1 MSRQIKLR
9 EKWQG
14 LTDTVMRFPLTVILL
29 IAATV
34 TNVIAITSEYDISY
48 TRLLITFLLGAAFS
62 AVLQLIYERFIENPV
77 FRIVFMVATVFASA
91 TYYMM
96 IHNSEWRIDVT
107 IRTIVLFFILLIAF
121 LWIPTIRSHISINES
136 FMAAFR
142 SFFTALL
149 FDAVLFLG
157 VVIIIAATDRLIV
170 RVNEEAY
177 AHAANFIFV
186 LLAPIYFLSMIPNYP
201 GKREV
206 LMKSVNTDVNGLPL
220 NGQTKADGAEVYSD
234 KNEEVSRSEELLR
247 ITTPAKFLVSLISYV
262 IIPITAIFTVILLL
276 YIIINITGEFW
287 SDNLMEPML
296 VSYSITVIIV
306 YILASTIK
314 NPFARYFRLIFPKV
328 LIPIVLFQTLSS
340 YLKISDV
347 GITYGRYYVIL
358 FGIFATIAGLLF
370 SILPTRRNGLV
381 APILIILSVISIL
394 PPIDAFTLSKVTQT
408 ERLKNTL
415 IQNEMLS
422 GEKIVPNNN
431 LSEKDKSL
439 IVSALNYLD
448 QMDYTKS
455 IDYLHPYYVSND
467 FEKTFGFSRYE
478 NNDQQYQSYYVSRD
492 SKEPVLIAGNDYMIQ
507 LSIYNMA
514 EIAANS
520 FEVDGVRYNLSVDN
534 SDKNNQIILLEK
546 EPGQEILRYEY
557 NNLFTSFSGTGS
569 NKELI
574 PTEQLTF
581 HQENE
586 KAAMTIIANSI
597 SQSEWAEG
605 KDKSADLMILIDIK

>member
-14 LTDTVMRFPLTVILL
+14 PTDTVMRFPLTVILL

-34 TNVIAITSEYDISY
+34 TNVIAITSEFDISY

-62 AVLQLIYERFIENPV
+62 SVLQLIYERFLDNPI
-77 FRIVFMVATVFASA
+77 FRIISMVATIFISA
-91 TYYMM
+91 TYFMV
-96 IHNSEWRIDVT
+96 IHNLEWRVEVT
-107 IRTIVLFFILLIAF
+107 VRTTVLFFILLIAF
-121 LWIPTIRSHISINES
+121 LWIPTFRSHISINES

-157 VVIIIAATDRLIV
+157 VVIIIVATDQLIV
-170 RVNEEAY
+170 KINEEAY

-186 LLAPIYFLSMIPNYP
+186 LLAPIYFLSLIPSYP
-201 GKREV
+201 GKREL
-206 LMKSVNTDVNGLPL
+206 LMKSEGKDISGLPS
-220 NGQTKADGAEVYSD
+220 NEQT
-234 KNEEVSRSEELLR
+234 NEIGSEGEVSRSEELLR
-247 ITTPAKFLVSLISYV
+247 ITTPAKFLESLISYV
-262 IIPITAIFTVILLL
+262 FIPITAIFTIILLL

-314 NPFARYFRLIFPKV
+314 NPFAGYFRLIFPKV

-340 YLKISDV
+340 SLKISDV

-358 FGIFATIAGLLF
+358 FGVFATIAGILF
-370 SILPTRRNGLV
+370 SILPIRRNGLV

-422 GEKIVPNNN
+422 GDTITPNSD
-431 LSEKDKSL
+431 LSEKDKSIIL
-439 IVSALNYLD
+439 SAVNYLD
-448 QMDYTKS
+448 RMDYTKS
-455 IDYLHPYYVSND
+455 IDYLHPYYVSLD
-467 FEKTFGFSRYE
+467 FDKTFGFSRYD
-478 NNDQQYQSYYVSRD
+478 NNDQQYQSYYISRD
-492 SKEPVLIAGNDYMIQ
+492 TKEPVLIAGNDYMIQ
-507 LSIYNMA
+507 MSIYNMA
-514 EIAANS
+514 ELAANS
-520 FEVDGVRYNLSVDN
+520 FEVDGVRYNLRVDN

-557 NNLFTSFSGTGS
+557 NNLFSSFSGTGS

-581 HQENE
+581 RQENE